1 MNRREAIER
10 TALILGYA
18 VSAPAMMGVLKGC
31 KAAPELTYTPVFF
44 TEDQARTVG
53 EIAEIILP
61 KTDTPGAK
69 EAGVPAFIDL
79 MLKNVYPQEDKDRFL
94 KGLLEF
100 EQQATKMY
108 GDAFIDLGAVKQLEW
123 VKNVHDAAVEA
134 FKKADDKTRKEKPFI
149 LMTRELTMLGFF
161 TSEPG
166 ATKVLQYN
174 PVPGAYHGCLPLA
187 EVGKTWAT

>member
-44 TEDQARTVG
+44 SEDQARTVG

-100 EQQATKMY
+100 EQQATKRY
-108 GDAFIDLGAVKQLEW
+108 GDAFIDLGPVKQLEW

>member
-10 TALILGYA
+10 TAMILGYA

-31 KAAPELTYTPVFF
+31 KAAPELNYKPVFL
-44 TEDQARTVG
+44 TVEQARTVG
-53 EIAEIILP
+53 EVAEIIIP

-69 EAGVPAFIDL
+69 DAGVPAFIDSML
-79 MLKNVYPQEDKDRFL
+79 MEVYPQEDKDRFL
-94 KGLLEF
+94 AGLLEF

-108 GDAFIDLGAVKQLEW
+108 GDPFVDLDPGKQAEW
-123 VKNVHDAAVEA
+123 VKKVHDTAIGAY
-134 FKKADDKTRKEKPFI
+134 KKADEETKKKKPFI
-149 LMTRELTMLGFF
+149 LMTKELTMLGFF